1 MKYINLISN
10 FAEFKELKNID
21 NATLIG
27 VLEDVF
33 RHALQKQFESDEN
46 FDVSANAIS
55 IGLSVRVEYANRLA
69 NTPSKS
75 RTLSDTLEAT

>member
-10 FAEFKELKNID
+10 FAEFKELKSID
-21 NATLIG
+21 NNTLIG

-46 FDVSANAIS
+46 FDVIKRKKV
-55 IGLSVRVEYANRLA
+55 LCRYFQ
-69 NTPSKS
+69 
-75 RTLSDTLEAT
+75 EADDLKAFQEMRCDLFC

>member
-10 FAEFKELKNID
+10 FAEFKEFKHID

-33 RHALQKQFESDEN
+33 RHALQKQFETDRRASCRE
-46 FDVSANAIS
+46 
-55 IGLSVRVEYANRLA
+55 RVY
-69 NTPSKS
+69 
-75 RTLSDTLEAT
+75 LEV